1 MENAKIL
8 IGCPTSD
15 HKRYCIQQYL
25 EGVKNIDYDNYDFV
39 LVDNSQ
45 ANDYIREIE
54 SYGVKVVKS
63 KYVEPA
69 RVRIMESR
77 NLLRKM
83 FLEGDYDYFF
93 SLEQDVVPPKDVLKR
108 LISQNKEVISG
119 VYYNIFT
126 NPQTGQQQMRPLVWV
141 SPSEEELEEIKL
153 GKKGPVPQQKLLSG
167 EWKREDMT
175 AQLSVEEVRESKLIE
190 ARMTGIG
197 CMLIKRN
204 VLEKIQFRH
213 GEGGFDD
220 VYFCD
225 DIISNGWK
233 VMVDTSVKCEH
244 LVQPGA
250 WGKIKY

>member
-1 MENAKIL
+1 MKVL

-25 EGVKNIDYDNYDFV
+25 AGVQGIDYDNYDFMI
-39 LVDNSQ
+39 VDNSKTD
-45 ANDYIREIE
+45 DYFKELQ
-54 SYGVKVVKS
+54 SYGIKVMKS
-63 KYVEPA
+63 PYVEPA
-69 RVRIMESR
+69 RVRITESR
-77 NLLRKM
+77 NLLRKI

-108 LISQNKEVISG
+108 LLAHDLPVVSG

-126 NPQTGQQQMRPLVWV
+126 NPQTGARETRPLVWI
-141 SPSEEELEEIKL
+141 SPSEQEIEDIKA
-153 GKKGPVPQQKLLSG
+153 GRKGPIPQQKLLSG
-167 EWKREDMT
+167 EWKPSDMT
-175 AQLSVEEVRESKLIE
+175 AQLSSGEVREPKLIE
-190 ARMTGIG
+190 ARQTGVG
-197 CMLIKRN
+197 CMLIRRD
-204 VLEKIQFRH
+204 VLEKISFRH

-225 DIISNGWK
+225 DVISNGWK

>member
-1 MENAKIL
+1 MKIL

-25 EGVKNIDYDNYDFV
+25 ESVKNIDYDNYDFV

-45 ANDYIREIE
+45 ANDYFRELQ

-63 KYVEPA
+63 PYVEPA
-69 RVRIMESR
+69 RVRITDSR

-83 FLEGDYDYFF
+83 FLEGDYDYLF

-108 LISQNKEVISG
+108 LLSHNLPVVSG

-126 NPQTGQQQMRPLVWV
+126 NPQRGTQETRPLVWV
-141 SPSEEELEEIKL
+141 SPSEQEIEDIKL
-153 GKKGPVPQQKLLSG
+153 GKKGQIPQQKLLSG
-167 EWKREDMT
+167 EWRPSEMT
-175 AQLSVEEVRESKLIE
+175 AQLSVEEVRLPKLIE
-190 ARMTGIG
+190 ARQTGVG
-197 CMLIKRN
+197 CMLIRRN
-204 VLEKIQFRH
+204 VMEKIQFRH

-225 DIISNGWK
+225 DVIANGWK

-250 WGKIKY
+250 WNKIRY